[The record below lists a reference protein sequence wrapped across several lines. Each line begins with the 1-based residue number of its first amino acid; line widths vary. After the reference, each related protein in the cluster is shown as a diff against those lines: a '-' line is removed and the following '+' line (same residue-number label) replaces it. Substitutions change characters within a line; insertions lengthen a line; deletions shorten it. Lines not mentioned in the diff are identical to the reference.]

1 MTRITDTKYWR
12 DSVRKIM
19 TFRYLDDIEL
29 DRLLSVGA
37 ILEYDLE
44 EPIVIEGDIDQQF
57 YGILQGTVSVT
68 VHETEGKD
76 VFVCSL
82 GEGEVFGEAGFFM
95 NIKRTATVTALEKTV
110 ALQLNRKDLTAL
122 IRDFPVAGNKILL
135 ITIYGLLKKLRAAN
149 QELAYER
156 KSDMNQID
164 IDDLVNGLLSPIEP

>member
-1 MTRITDTKYWR
+1 
-12 DSVRKIM
+12 M